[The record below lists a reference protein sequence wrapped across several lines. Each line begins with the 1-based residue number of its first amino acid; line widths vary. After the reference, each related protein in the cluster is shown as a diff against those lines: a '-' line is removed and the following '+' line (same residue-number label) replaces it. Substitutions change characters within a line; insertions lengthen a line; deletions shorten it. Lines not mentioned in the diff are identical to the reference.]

1 MSIRKKILLYVGILF
16 VTVLLLMVVIFN
28 MPINAE
34 DLPGTYEANTGSV
47 INRIVINPDG
57 TFVQTV
63 TVTSPVI
70 KASGRGTWEYYL
82 DSGNIHFSAGCLVPI
97 DGSGKLIEDFAHNP
111 ATGSVVKGVRRG
123 FYGIQLGVH
132 PALRFYKQ
140 D

>member
-1 MSIRKKILLYVGILF
+1 MNKRKKILLFAGILV
-16 VTVLLLMVVIFN
+16 VTALVMTVAICNV
-28 MPINAE
+28 PINSE
-34 DLPGTYEANTGSV
+34 DLLGTYEANTGT
-47 INRIVINPDG
+47 INNRIVINPDG

-70 KASGRGTWEYYL
+70 KASARGTWKYYQH
-82 DSGNIHFSAGCLVPI
+82 SGYIYFSAGLLVPI
-97 DGSGKLIEDFAHNP
+97 DRLGELIEDFAHNP
-111 ATGSVVKGVRRG
+111 LPGQSVKSVRRG